1 MRSVSAATTR
11 RLFSK
16 RVISDPGF
24 LTRFGAY
31 LRKRDLDARTRGIVE
46 HLETIFGTWIND
58 IPLYLKALRHRSIL
72 IEHNLHNSESYEQ
85 LEFLGDAVLDLIVA
99 DLLFERYPKEDEGF
113 MTQMRSKIVRAETL
127 ARLAMGLRIQELIE
141 VGDRVRDQGIQTSV
155 NVMSDIFE
163 ALIGALY
170 RDRGYAAAFSFV
182 KRAILHELDL
192 THIEAERSNHKSM
205 LLEYAQG
212 RRLGIPVYRIAD
224 VVGPDHIRTYT
235 IDVLVGDHV
244 MGTGIGK
251 SKKKAEQNAAEQ
263 ALAAFGKTPNP

>member
-1 MRSVSAATTR
+1 VNG
-11 RLFSK
+11 
-16 RVISDPGF
+16 DPGF
-24 LTRFGAY
+24 LARFGAF
-31 LRKRDLDARTRGIVE
+31 LRKRSLDARTHGIVGR
-46 HLETIFGTWIND
+46 LESIFDTRIDD

-72 IEHNLHNSESYEQ
+72 VEHNLHNSESYEQ

-127 ARLAMGLRIQELIE
+127 ARLANGLGIHELIE
-141 VGDRVRDQGIQTSV
+141 VGDRVRDQGIQSSV
-155 NVMSDIFE
+155 NVMSDILE

-170 RDRGYAAAFSFV
+170 RDRGYAVAFAFV

-205 LLEYAQG
+205 LLEYAQS

-224 VVGPDHIRTYT
+224 VDGPDHLRMYT
-235 IDVLVGDHV
+235 IDVLVGEHV

-263 ALAAFGKTPNP
+263 ALAAFGKTTNP